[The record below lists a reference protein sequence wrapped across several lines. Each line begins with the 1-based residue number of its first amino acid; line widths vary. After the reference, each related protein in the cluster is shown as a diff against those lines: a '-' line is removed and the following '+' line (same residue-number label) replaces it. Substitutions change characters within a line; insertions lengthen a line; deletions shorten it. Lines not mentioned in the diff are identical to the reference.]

1 MSGRE
6 AGTTL
11 KEGCMGRSHS
21 KAWRLAVAIL
31 CLWSVSGCG
40 KATKSGTAP
49 SATRITLNPGSN
61 ISLTVG
67 SAQVFTAS
75 AQSSSGGSINTPITY
90 TSSDPSILTIAPNG
104 VACAGHFDV
113 AFTTCTGGGTG
124 IALVTASALGA
135 SSVPTWVFVHP
146 PIDNITV
153 TGLTLNGAP
162 IIEPCL
168 SQTQSMTVEA
178 HAFSQGTDITASV
191 GPFTFSANNQT
202 VVNLVPIDSKFYD
215 PVANITYSLPTN
227 QATAIALF
235 PGIAYIYASAGGVTS
250 SSFQQ
255 PQYQNA
261 QGATAPVLDF
271 FATCPIKSVALEIGS
286 GLQQSDQTTFVTSKG
301 TSQTATA
308 VLTDIMGY
316 TSLPNTNGGIV
327 LSKIP
332 LTWTSSQP
340 GVLAAGTGCLETCAL
355 ATPLPGSGSVTASC
369 SPPTCNIGFPLV
381 PASLSG
387 SASDP
392 SSPLSQCNAFFAT
405 PTFKCQELI
414 PAPVYAETAISG
426 LITGATTSASAL
438 ATSTG
443 CAPEPPV
450 TCTTSI
456 YNLSTSKANAGSQ
469 IPLPV
474 SPNSLMF
481 DLAGDRAIMGSEFGA
496 QIINPSN
503 FGTNSSPYAALSTVT
518 GTILGISNN
527 GSVAVFSDTA
537 QNLNQ
542 TYLVSLANINS
553 PAVTPLSIPDA
564 AAVAFSPDAL
574 KTFLFGSG
582 GSSMYVYSTVQALQG
597 PIALTGPVNAHTVGF
612 SPNGAFAFVAEAAAN
627 GNTANFTA
635 FNTCDDQVSA
645 SPTQVPAVL
654 ALPHNPLLMQ
664 VLPGVHIEGT
674 DSYGFSIPDG
684 THVLVLDA
692 TGFDVVTAATSA
704 AQPGT
709 ICPQTL
715 TFLSNDPLR
724 PAQRVEL
731 GQGTLQPLNFFVSAD
746 ASQVYIAAA
755 ANASILVYDFG
766 AGAVTSGI
774 LLTGNATPISAQ
786 MSVDTG
792 TIVVAGS
799 DGMVHVVST
808 SLGGS
813 DQLQITFPDL
823 PNYLNPFCT
832 ATPTQGQCALSL
844 MAVRP

>member
-1 MSGRE
+1 
-6 AGTTL
+6 L
-11 KEGCMGRSHS
+11 V
-21 KAWRLAVAIL
+21 VAIL
-31 CLWSVSGCG
+31 CIWSVSGCG
-40 KATKSGTAP
+40 KAAKSGTP
-49 SATRITLNPGSN
+49 LFPTRVNLNPVTDL
-61 ISLTVG
+61 SLTVG
-67 SAQVFTAS
+67 STQAFTAS
-75 AQSSSGGSINTPITY
+75 AQASSGANINTPITY
-90 TSSDPSILTIAPNG
+90 TSSDTSILTIAPNG

-124 IALVTASALGA
+124 VALVTASALGH
-135 SSVPTWVFVHP
+135 SSAPTWVFVHP

-153 TGLTLNGAP
+153 TGTTLNGAP

-202 VVNLVPIDSKFYD
+202 VVNLVAIDNILYSPIT
-215 PVANITYSLPTN
+215 NIQYSLPTN
-227 QATAIALF
+227 QATATALF
-235 PGIAYIYASAGGVTS
+235 PGITYIYASAGGVTS

-261 QGATAPVLDF
+261 QGTTAPVLDF
-271 FATCPIKSVALEIGS
+271 FSTCPIKSVALELGS

-301 TSQTATA
+301 TTQTATA

-316 TSLPNTNGGIV
+316 TSLPNTDGGIV

-332 LTWTSSQP
+332 LTWTASQP
-340 GVLAAGTGCLETCAL
+340 GVLGVGTGCLDTCSL
-355 ATPLPGSGSVTASC
+355 ATQLPGSGSVTASC

-387 SASDP
+387 LASDP
-392 SSPLSQCNAFFAT
+392 GSPLSQCNAFFAT
-405 PTFKCQELI
+405 QKFKCQELI

-426 LITGATTSASAL
+426 LITGSTTSASAL

-456 YNLSTSKANAGSQ
+456 YSLSTTKASAGSQ
-469 IPLPV
+469 VPSPV
-474 SPNSLMF
+474 PPNSLMF
-481 DLAGDRAIMGSEFGA
+481 DLGGDRAILGSEFGA
-496 QIINPSN
+496 QIVNPSN

-527 GSVAVFSDTA
+527 GSLAVFSDTA

-553 PAVTPLSIPDA
+553 PGITPLSIPDT
-564 AAVAFSPDAL
+564 AAVAFSPDGL
-574 KTFLFGSG
+574 KTFLFGNG
-582 GSSMYVYSTVQALQG
+582 GSSMYVDSPLQALQA
-597 PIALTGPVNAHTVGF
+597 PVALSGPVNAHTVAF
-612 SPNGAFAFVAEAAAN
+612 SPNGAFMFAAEAAAN
-627 GNTANFTA
+627 GNPANLTA

-645 SPTQVPAVL
+645 SPASPGPPVPAVL
-654 ALPHNPLLMQ
+654 PLPNNPLLMQ

-684 THVLVLDA
+684 IHVLVLDA
-692 TGFDVVTAATSA
+692 TGFDIATAVTSTPN
-704 AQPGT
+704 QGT

-715 TFLSNDPLR
+715 IFAPGPDPKL
-724 PAQRVEL
+724 AVQRVEL
-731 GQGTLQPLNFFVSAD
+731 GQGTLQPVNFFVSAD
-746 ASQVYIAAA
+746 ASKVYIAAA

-774 LLTGNATPISAQ
+774 LLADNATPISAQ

-792 TIVVAGS
+792 TIVVAGT

-832 ATPTQGQCALSL
+832 ATPTQGQCTLSL

>member
-1 MSGRE
+1 
-6 AGTTL
+6 
-11 KEGCMGRSHS
+11 
-21 KAWRLAVAIL
+21 
-31 CLWSVSGCG
+31 
-40 KATKSGTAP
+40 
-49 SATRITLNPGSN
+49 
-61 ISLTVG
+61 VG
-67 SAQVFTAS
+67 SVQVFTAS
-75 AQSSSGGSINTPITY
+75 AASASGGTINTPITY

-135 SSVPTWVFVHP
+135 TSVPTWVFVHP

-153 TGLTLNGAP
+153 TGTTLNGAP

-168 SQTQSMTVEA
+168 SQSQSMTVEA
-178 HAFSQGTDITASV
+178 HAFSQGTDITAAV
-191 GPFTFSANNQT
+191 GPFSFSANNQT
-202 VVNLVPIDSKFYD
+202 VVNLVPIYNTVYSPINNK
-215 PVANITYSLPTN
+215 PYSLPTN
-227 QATAIALF
+227 QATATAQF
-235 PGIAYIYASAGGVTS
+235 PGITYIYASAGGVTS

-255 PQYQNA
+255 PLYQNA
-261 QGATAPVLDF
+261 QGTTSPVLDF
-271 FATCPIKSVALEIGS
+271 FETCPIKSVALELGS
-286 GLQQSDQTTFVTSKG
+286 GLQLSGQTTFVTSKG
-301 TSQTATA
+301 TAQSATA
-308 VLTDIMGY
+308 VVTDIMGY
-316 TSLPNTNGGIV
+316 TSLPTTNGGIV

-332 LTWTSSQP
+332 LTWTASQP
-340 GVLAAGTGCLETCAL
+340 GVLVAGTGCLETCTL
-355 ATPLPGSGSVTASC
+355 ATPLPGSGSVAASC

-405 PTFKCQELI
+405 PSSTFKSCQELI

-426 LITGATTSASAL
+426 LITGSTTPASAL

-443 CAPEPPV
+443 CAPVPPV

-456 YNLSTSKANAGSQ
+456 YNLSTTKPNAGSE

-474 SPNSLMF
+474 PPNSLMF
-481 DLAGDRAIMGSEFGA
+481 DLAGDRAILGSEFGA
-496 QIINPSN
+496 QLINPSN
-503 FGTNSSPYAALSTVT
+503 FGTSSSPYSALGTVT

-542 TYLVSLANINS
+542 TYLVSLANTNS
-553 PAVTPLSIPDA
+553 PAITPLSIPDT

-574 KTFLFGSG
+574 KTFLFGNG

-597 PIALTGPVNAHTVGF
+597 PILLSGPVNAHTVGF
-612 SPNGAFAFVAEAAAN
+612 SPNGAFAFAAEAAAN
-627 GNTANFTA
+627 GNPAILTA
-635 FNTCDDQVSA
+635 FNTCDNQVSA
-645 SPTQVPAVL
+645 SPANPVPVPAVVQ
-654 ALPHNPLLMQ
+654 LPHDPLLMQ
-664 VLPGVHIEGT
+664 VLPGVHIEGR
-674 DSYGFSIPDG
+674 DSYGFTIPDG
-684 THVLVLDA
+684 IHVLVLDA
-692 TGFDVVTAATSA
+692 TGFDIVTGVASA
-704 AQPGT
+704 PNRGT

-715 TFLSNDPLR
+715 TFVSNDPLR

-731 GQGTLQPLNFFVSAD
+731 GQGTIQPLNFFVSAD

-766 AGAVTSGI
+766 TGAVSSGI
-774 LLTGNATPISAQ
+774 LLAGNATPISAQ

-792 TIVVAGS
+792 TIVVAGT
-799 DGMVHVVST
+799 DGLVHVIST

-832 ATPTQGQCALSL
+832 ATPAQGQCALSL

>member
-1 MSGRE
+1 
-6 AGTTL
+6 
-11 KEGCMGRSHS
+11 MGRSHS
-21 KAWRLAVAIL
+21 NAWRLVVAIL
-31 CLWSVSGCG
+31 CIWSVGGCG
-40 KATKSGTAP
+40 KAAKSGTALFP
-49 SATRITLNPGSN
+49 ARVNLNPGSDL
-61 ISLTVG
+61 SLAVG

-75 AQSSSGGSINTPITY
+75 AQSSSGANINTPITY
-90 TSSDPSILTIAPNG
+90 TSSDTSILTLAPNG

-113 AFTTCTGGGTG
+113 AFTACTGGGTG
-124 IALVTASALGA
+124 VALVTATALGV

-153 TGLTLNGAP
+153 TGTTLNGAP

-202 VVNLVPIDSKFYD
+202 VVNLIPLDNILYSPIS
-215 PVANITYSLPTN
+215 NIQYSLPTN

-250 SSFQQ
+250 SSFRQ

-261 QGATAPVLDF
+261 QGTAAPVLDF
-271 FATCPIKSVALEIGS
+271 FETCAIKSVALELGS
-286 GLQQSDQTTFVTSKG
+286 GLQQSDQTTFVTSRG

-316 TSLPNTNGGIV
+316 TSLPTTSGGIV
-327 LSKIP
+327 LSKIQ

-340 GVLAAGTGCLETCAL
+340 GVLAAGTGCQLSCPL
-355 ATPLPGSGSVTASC
+355 STPLSGSGSVTASC

-405 PTFKCQELI
+405 ATFKCQELI

-426 LITGATTSASAL
+426 LITGSTIPASAL

-450 TCTTSI
+450 ICTTAI
-456 YNLSTSKANAGSQ
+456 YNLSTTKTYAGSQ
-469 IPLPV
+469 IPLPA

-481 DLAGDRAIMGSEFGA
+481 DLGGDRAIMGSEFGA
-496 QIINPSN
+496 QIINPAN

-553 PAVTPLSIPDA
+553 PAITPLSIPDA
-564 AAVAFSPDAL
+564 AAVAFSSDQL
-574 KTFLFGSG
+574 KTFLFGNG
-582 GSSMYVYSTVQALQG
+582 GSSMYVYSPVQALQG
-597 PIALTGPVNAHTVGF
+597 PIALAGPVNLHTVGF
-612 SPNGAFAFVAEAAAN
+612 SPNGAFAFAAEAAAN
-627 GNTANFTA
+627 GNPANFTA

-645 SPTQVPAVL
+645 SPAPLSVPAVL
-654 ALPHNPLLMQ
+654 ALPHDPLLMQ
-664 VLPGVHIEGT
+664 VLPGVHIEGR

-692 TGFDVVTAATSA
+692 TGFDIVTAVTTA
-704 AQPGT
+704 ANKGT

-715 TFLSNDPLR
+715 AFVSNDPQH

-731 GQGTLQPLNFFVSAD
+731 GQGTLQPVNFFVSAD

-792 TIVVAGS
+792 TIVVAGT

>member
-1 MSGRE
+1 
-6 AGTTL
+6 
-11 KEGCMGRSHS
+11 MGRSHS
-21 KAWRLAVAIL
+21 KAWRLLVAIL
-31 CLWSVSGCG
+31 CIWSTGCG
-40 KATKSGTAP
+40 KATKTGAALFP
-49 SATRITLNPGSN
+49 ARVNLNPGTN

-75 AQSSSGGSINTPITY
+75 AQTSSGANINTPITY
-90 TSSDPSILTIAPNG
+90 TSSDTSILTIAPNG

-113 AFTTCTGGGTG
+113 AFTTCTGGATG
-124 IALVTASALGA
+124 IALVTASALGQ

-146 PIDNITV
+146 LIDNITV
-153 TGLTLNGAP
+153 TGTTLNGAP

-191 GPFTFSANNQT
+191 GPFAFSANNQT
-202 VVNLVPIDSKFYD
+202 VVNLVPIE
-215 PVANITYSLPTN
+215 NIVYSPITNIQYSLPTN
-227 QATAIALF
+227 QATATALF
-235 PGIAYIYASAGGVTS
+235 PGITYIYASAGGVTS

-255 PQYQNA
+255 APYQNA
-261 QGATAPVLDF
+261 QDTTAPVLDF

-286 GLQQSDQTTFVTSKG
+286 GLQQSDQTTFVTAKG
-301 TSQTATA
+301 TPETVTA
-308 VLTDIMGY
+308 VLTDVMGY
-316 TSLPNTNGGIV
+316 TSLPTTSGSIV
-327 LSKIP
+327 LSRIP

-340 GVLAAGTGCLETCAL
+340 GVLAVGTGCLETCSL
-355 ATPLPGSGSVTASC
+355 AAPLPGSGSVTASC

-387 SASDP
+387 LASDP
-392 SSPLSQCNAFFAT
+392 SSPLSQCNAFFGT
-405 PTFKCQELI
+405 QTFKCQELI

-426 LITGATTSASAL
+426 LITGSTITASAL

-443 CAPEPPV
+443 CAPVPPV
-450 TCTTSI
+450 TCSTYI
-456 YNLSTSKANAGSQ
+456 YNLSTSKTYPGSQ
-469 IPLPV
+469 IPLPA

-481 DLAGDRAIMGSEFGA
+481 DLGGDRAIMGSEFGA
-496 QIINPSN
+496 QLINPGN
-503 FGTNSSPYAALSTVT
+503 FGTNSSPYSALSTVT

-542 TYLVSLANINS
+542 TYLVNLANINS
-553 PAVTPLSIPDA
+553 PGITPLSIADA

-574 KTFLFGSG
+574 KTFLFGNG
-582 GSSMYVYSTVQALQG
+582 GTSMYIYSTVQALQG
-597 PIALTGPVNAHTVGF
+597 PITLSGPVNAHTAAF
-612 SPNGAFAFVAEAAAN
+612 SPNGAFLFAAEAAAN
-627 GNTANFTA
+627 LNPANLTA

-645 SPTQVPAVL
+645 SPAAIPVPAVL

-674 DSYGFSIPDG
+674 DSYGYQIPDG
-684 THVLVLDA
+684 IHVLVLDA
-692 TGFDVVTAATSA
+692 TGFDIATAVTSA
-704 AQPGT
+704 SRQGT

-731 GQGTLQPLNFFVSAD
+731 GQGTIQPVNFFVSAD

-766 AGAVTSGI
+766 AGAVSSGI
-774 LLTGNATPISAQ
+774 LLAGNATPISAQ

-792 TIVVAGS
+792 TIVVAGT
-799 DGMVHVVST
+799 DGMVHVLST